1 MTFGTL
7 MSDKFPVVSEDRE
20 VFADLKKAEQIVLYR
35 RLCITKF
42 PLPPQLLIMIQE
54 EKENQREAECNLK

>member
-1 MTFGTL
+1 MLEGCL
-7 MSDKFPVVSEDRE
+7 E

-54 EKENQREAECNLK
+54 EMEVEDGIQSAL